1 MIIKKYQGK
10 NESEATELAKKELG
24 ESVVI
29 MNVRT
34 FKPKGLKG
42 FFQGS
47 KVEVT
52 VALEEESERPQPK
65 PPTMT
70 ALEQLAKK
78 QQEINEKRKHEET
91 AARMVKP
98 ARVVMPPTEAPVH
111 IDIKADDGET
121 VNILPANKQESLEEK
136 LDSLETL
143 LRGKLED
150 GGAQCAGR

>member
-70 ALEQLAKK
+70 ALSGLFWFNLNYLGSFYRILSHLFLPLS
-78 QQEINEKRKHEET
+78 QE
-91 AARMVKP
+91 A
-98 ARVVMPPTEAPVH
+98 
-111 IDIKADDGET
+111 
-121 VNILPANKQESLEEK
+121 
-136 LDSLETL
+136 
-143 LRGKLED
+143 LRRQG
-150 GGAQCAGR
+150 